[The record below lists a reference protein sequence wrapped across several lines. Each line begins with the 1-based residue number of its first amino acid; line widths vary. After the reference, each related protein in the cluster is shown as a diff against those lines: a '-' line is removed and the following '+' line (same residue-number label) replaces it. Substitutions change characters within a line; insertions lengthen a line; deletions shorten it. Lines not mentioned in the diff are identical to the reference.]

1 MPLKMSEGC
10 RAILIC
16 ILVIYAM
23 IVFIV
28 VACFHTPI
36 GMDNVYHEAQ
46 ELLVEVVGEKDD
58 FYIVKSLEEIEYI
71 PIHKE
76 SLYYIPK
83 DSQLLQKRK
92 IITKKNEIAKIHF
105 DWKSVNQNT
114 NEIGVIYLFD
124 SKYENIADMNQKRKK
139 ALEEY
144 LKENR

>member
-1 MPLKMSEGC
+1 MSLKMSEGC

-16 ILVIYAM
+16 ILVIYA
-23 IVFIV
+23 ITVFII
-28 VACFHTPI
+28 VACFHAPI
-36 GMDNVYHEAQ
+36 AMDKVYYATQ
-46 ELLVEVVGEKDD
+46 DLLVEVVGEKDD

-71 PIHKE
+71 PIRKE

-83 DSQLLQKRK
+83 DSQLLERGK
-92 IITKKNEIAKIHF
+92 IVTKKDEIAKIHF

-124 SKYENIADMNQKRKK
+124 SMYENVADMNQKRKK